1 MKKYTGVKTHRYWHA
16 DFPRGPYETL
26 GITVGRDLAGL
37 KVKLVHDSGAVV
49 EWNKRCLQ
57 TFPPDAIR
65 EGDVIISVNG
75 VGHGAEGPRRRW
87 KQMGAELNS
96 DDILLE
102 MRRPVTGQ
110 AEAA

>member
-1 MKKYTGVKTHRYWHA
+1 MV
-16 DFPRGPYETL
+16 
-26 GITVGRDLAGL
+26 
-37 KVKLVHDSGAVV
+37 LVHDSGAVV

-75 VGHGAEGPRRRW
+75 VGNGAEGPSRRW
-87 KQMGAELNS
+87 NRMGDELNS
-96 DDILLE
+96 DDIFLE
-102 MRRPVTGQ
+102 MRRPLTGQ